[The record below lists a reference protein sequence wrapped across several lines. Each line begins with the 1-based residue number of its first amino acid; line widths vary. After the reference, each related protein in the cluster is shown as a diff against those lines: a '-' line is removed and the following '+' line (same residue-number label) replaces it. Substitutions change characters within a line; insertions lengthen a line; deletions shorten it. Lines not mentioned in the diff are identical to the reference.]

1 MKFHNYHHNSARPVA
16 EAQEGY
22 CLDVRSTMLSEV
34 CILTDIDRRSC
45 SLPEFSAGCQRSPP
59 PGRPGWFW
67 WQFLNTRHLVA
78 LVLMASLA
86 EVSAQSSK
94 ELLQTKISWASSG
107 LRMRHA
113 QLRWQRLSFSI
124 KRAATGNNRS
134 GFTFFWVQ
142 DPTSFL
148 TRPSATALAKK
159 STFSRPLFLTSWL
172 GWCEAAGWMHGF
184 DPRMGAWVV
193 QSRIPTVQ
201 SSSALLRWHDNVAW

>member
-1 MKFHNYHHNSARPVA
+1 MFCSYPWGSSFGLLFFTCFAMKFNNSHHAQPVA

-86 EVSAQSSK
+86 KVSAQSSK

-113 QLRWQRLSFSI
+113 QRRQRLSFSM
-124 KRAATGNNRS
+124 KWRQAGVHFSLFS
-134 GFTFFWVQ
+134 GSKT
-142 DPTSFL
+142 PRHSL
-148 TRPSATALAKK
+148 H
-159 STFSRPLFLTSWL
+159 
-172 GWCEAAGWMHGF
+172 HG
-184 DPRMGAWVV
+184 
-193 QSRIPTVQ
+193 
-201 SSSALLRWHDNVAW
+201 